1 MIKYIDRPKKQV
13 RDAEQH
19 VTETMLNIVA
29 EREKTYIQNAA
40 KLYGEIKRDK
50 PTPKIHLVNW
60 IYDSSVGRMVQK
72 E

>member
-1 MIKYIDRPKKQV
+1 VIKYIDRPKKQV

-50 PTPKIHLVNW
+50 PTTKIHLVNW